1 MQFEGEHLLPGRIG
15 HFFVILAFVA
25 SIISTIAYF
34 IAAKKNDLTEKK
46 SWLNF
51 ARVAFT
57 TQLIAALHL
66 RQSLF

>member
-1 MQFEGEHLLPGRIG
+1 MQFEGEHLLPGNIG
-15 HFFVILAFVA
+15 QFFVLLAFVA

-34 IAAKKNDLTEKK
+34 IAAKKTDLVQKR

-57 TQLIAALHL
+57 TQLISAIII
-66 RQSLF
+66 FV